1 MLSKKE
7 EMAHKERAD
16 IGITVFIDKKK
27 HTHMSRINVRPKS
40 VGGFFETKVK
50 K

>member
-16 IGITVFIDKKK
+16 IGITVFIDKKRYNK
-27 HTHMSRINVRPKS
+27 ETTHTC
-40 VGGFFETKVK
+40 
-50 K
+50 